1 MKSYKENDDDST
13 SKNESNNNKNN
24 NTNLNKK
31 IDLQKQHE
39 EWPVHLPHLQPIVI
53 VPERHSN
60 EVFESIPSRK
70 VFSEN
75 NFLFPLQ
82 NWFKHPDIQKKIW

>member
-39 EWPVHLPHLQPIVI
+39 EWTSSLASSSTN
-53 VPERHSN
+53 RYC
-60 EVFESIPSRK
+60 SRK
-70 VFSEN
+70 T
-75 NFLFPLQ
+75 
-82 NWFKHPDIQKKIW
+82 FKRSF